1 MAQGS
6 IVAAIV
12 RDAAGQLLKLGRP
25 ANSSRPFHVN
35 ESFLKEPVGV
45 FDVTATAGNDG
56 SMHQSGAVQVRF
68 MAGSHKA
75 GSTLVHWMTDS
86 ACKSLGLERRSD
98 DAMVDSPG
106 PREPS
111 CMKVTTNFG
120 GHSSHCANDKT
131 ALKAC
136 PDWNGDGHKHHFPS
150 PSCCLF
156 PPFPWEA
163 PNVNFRAVFFLRDPI
178 KLIVSHF
185 WFHFDGHERPKPAE
199 MYQGTRKGDLYVPQN
214 ITKGLLHEMS
224 PSNNKGNGIHGYGRF
239 AQMMGVLSELVHRNP
254 PHMAKFTCLE
264 DIMVDEDSVIGVW
277 KAAFDFIGE
286 YRYLSAS
293 MRSMPHFRFL
303 TDTKQL

>member
-1 MAQGS
+1 MRATD
-6 IVAAIV
+6 IVIIRFALGLLSGLVIIGVSAA
-12 RDAAGQLLKLGRP
+12 A
-25 ANSSRPFHVN
+25 
-35 ESFLKEPVGV
+35 
-45 FDVTATAGNDG
+45 TTAGNEA
-56 SMHQSGAVQVRF
+56 STKQSELVQKRF

-86 ACKSLGLERRSD
+86 ACKSLGRKRQGY
-98 DAMVDSPG
+98 DARIHPPG
-106 PREPS
+106 FGPQPY
-111 CMKVTTNFG
+111 CMEATTNFG

-136 PDWNGDGHKHHFPS
+136 PDWGGNSHHRSPA

-156 PPFPWEA
+156 PPFRWEA

-178 KLIVSHF
+178 KLIVSNF

-199 MYQGTRKGDLYVPQN
+199 MYRGIRKGDLYVPQN

-224 PSNNKGNGIHGYGRF
+224 PSNNKGNGIHGYGKA